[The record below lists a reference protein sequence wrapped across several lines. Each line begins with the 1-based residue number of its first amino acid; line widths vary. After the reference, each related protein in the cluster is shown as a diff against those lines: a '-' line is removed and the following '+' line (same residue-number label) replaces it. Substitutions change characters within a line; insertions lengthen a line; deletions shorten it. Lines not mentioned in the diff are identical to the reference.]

1 MHSIL
6 RNYDGSTPI
15 PTRFWMIN
23 SIDHYNRYGT
33 VSRFMWY
40 RIIYFNIWQFVFERR
55 IIFNPSILTFTI

>member
-1 MHSIL
+1 
-6 RNYDGSTPI
+6 
-15 PTRFWMIN
+15 MIN